1 VINKIKDYIEKIEQL
16 GADSRYEV
24 HYENYEKL
32 RVLLESIEWYSNKA
46 QKILDKLEKEN
57 K

>member
-1 VINKIKDYIEKIEQL
+1 MRNKIKDYIEKIEQL
-16 GADSRYEV
+16 GADSRYEL

-32 RVLLESIEWYSNKA
+32 RLLLESIEWYSNKA
-46 QKILDKLEKEN
+46 QWILDKLEKEN